1 MRSIRGRF
9 LLVSLASVSLALT
22 LAGFFF
28 VSLFTR
34 GLENRID
41 EELTSHINNLAGT
54 LQFAADGS
62 VASPDGLDDRRF
74 LEPYSGLYWQIDD
87 DGRGQQ
93 LRSKSLWDYALALPD
108 HEQETG
114 TVHRYR
120 LEGPDDSQLIVQER
134 KIIAAAAADG
144 PHTLRISV
152 AIDTA
157 AIDTAREEFTR
168 DLIPNLVGLAVFLIA
183 ASLLQLTYGLRPISA
198 VSEGLDRIRERR
210 SDRLVGRFPKELSG
224 VVDAV
229 NRLLGSQEAI
239 IAKARTRAADLA
251 HGLKTPLTIL
261 SNDAL
266 TLKEKGE
273 TALGEELAHLASS
286 MRTHVDR
293 ELVRSRIAASAD
305 LRRSDANPAK
315 IADGIVKT
323 LKRSPHGENLT
334 WTVDIVPAATLAI
347 DPHDLQELLGNLLEN
362 AGKWGR
368 TAVWLRLDQ
377 HNGRPRLLVEDDG
390 PGADPDQISH
400 MTERGVRLDRA
411 KPGTGLGLSIVR
423 EIADVYDLALVI
435 DNRPEGGL
443 RVSVGF

>member
-9 LLVSLASVSLALT
+9 LAVSVVSVSLALT

-41 EELTSHINNLAGT
+41 QELTSHVNNLAGT

-62 VASPDGLDDRRF
+62 VILPEGLTDRRF
-74 LEPYSGLYWQIDD
+74 VDPYGGLYWQIEDD
-87 DGRGQQ
+87 ARGQQ
-93 LRSKSLWDYALALPD
+93 LRSKSLWDYALPLPD
-108 HEQETG
+108 HEQESG
-114 TVHRYR
+114 TTHRYR
-120 LEGPDDSQLIVQER
+120 LEGPDSSHLIVQER
-134 KIIAAAAADG
+134 KIIIAAPDG
-144 PHTLRISV
+144 PRAIRLSV

-157 AIDTAREEFTR
+157 AIDAARQEFVG

-224 VVDAV
+224 MVDAV

-239 IAKARTRAADLA
+239 ISRAKTRAADLA

-266 TLKEKGE
+266 TLQEKGE
-273 TALGEELAHLASS
+273 TELGQELAHLAST

-293 ELVRSRIAASAD
+293 ELIRSRIAASAD

-334 WTVDIVPAATLAI
+334 WTVDIAPSVTLAI

-377 HNGRPRLLVEDDG
+377 DKGRPRLLVEDDG
-390 PGADPDQISH
+390 PGADPDQISR
-400 MTERGVRLDRA
+400 MCERGVRLDTQ
-411 KPGTGLGLSIVR
+411 KPGTGIGLSIVR
-423 EIADVYDLALVI
+423 EIADVYDLALSI
-435 DNRPEGGL
+435 ENRDQGGL
-443 RVSVGF
+443 RVSIGF